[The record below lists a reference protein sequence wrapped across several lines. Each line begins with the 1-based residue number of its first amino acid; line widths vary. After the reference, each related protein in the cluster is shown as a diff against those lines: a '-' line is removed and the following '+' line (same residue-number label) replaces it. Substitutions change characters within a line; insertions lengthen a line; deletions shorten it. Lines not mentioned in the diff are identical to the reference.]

1 MPKIIDNVR
10 ERLLEVAKKQLMEIG
25 YSAMTIRSVAKECKV
40 GVGTVYNYFASKD
53 MLVAS
58 FMLEDWQ
65 ECLDKIVETS
75 NQSEDIK
82 DVLFVIYEQL
92 KIFAQKYDSLFHDE
106 NAEQSQSRS
115 SGFRHKMLRK
125 QIAKPL
131 KKFCKGE
138 NPEFMAEFLAENM
151 LTWTYS
157 NYEFEEITKIL
168 LKVL

>member
-1 MPKIIDNVR
+1 MPKIIDNIR
-10 ERLLEVAKKQLMEIG
+10 GKLLSEAKRQLMEIG
-25 YSAMTIRSVAKECKV
+25 YSAMTIRSVAKACNV

-65 ECLDKIVETS
+65 VCLDKIVETS
-75 NQSEDIK
+75 NKSEDIK
-82 DVLFVIYEQL
+82 DVLFVIYEEL
-92 KIFAQKYDSLFHDE
+92 KAFSQMYDSLFHDE
-106 NAEQSQSRS
+106 NAEQSQSRN

-131 KKFCKGE
+131 KKFCSGE
-138 NPEFMAEFLAENM
+138 NIDFMAEFLAENM
-151 LTWTYS
+151 LTWTFS
-157 NYEFEEITKIL
+157 NHTFEEIISLL

>member
-1 MPKIIDNVR
+1 MPKIIDNIR
-10 ERLLEVAKKQLMEIG
+10 EKLLTEAKKQLMEIG

-75 NQSEDIK
+75 NRSENVEE
-82 DVLFVIYEQL
+82 VLSVIYEQL

-106 NAEQSQSRS
+106 NAEQSQSRN

-131 KKFCKGE
+131 KKFCSGE
-138 NPEFMAEFLAENM
+138 NVDFMAEFLAENM
-151 LTWTYS
+151 LTWTFS
-157 NYEFEEITKIL
+157 NYSFEEITNLL